1 MPCDVSRAT
10 CRSRSAIDE
19 NMDLIIKN
27 LPLFGQGLE
36 RTFYLA
42 VLTLCFATV
51 ISAAVGIASIT
62 RLRILRVLALIYVE
76 FLRSITL
83 VVNVL
88 FAYFG
93 AALIGISPGPFH
105 AAIVSLSLWGA
116 ANGGEHVRGG
126 STPLP

>member
-76 FLRSITL
+76 FFRSIPL

-88 FAYFG
+88 FVYFG
-93 AALIGISPGPFH
+93 APLIGISLGPSN
-105 AAIVSLSLWGA
+105 AAKIGSASCRERLCQDVSSW
-116 ANGGEHVRGG
+116 VV
-126 STPLP
+126 SVP